1 MLESV
6 IAVNSIKKT
15 SKTKSFVAR
24 LKHSK
29 IANIARSHKRMF
41 ELKEALIMTAA

>member
-15 SKTKSFVAR
+15 SNCSCFR
-24 LKHSK
+24 
-29 IANIARSHKRMF
+29 
-41 ELKEALIMTAA
+41 